1 MKLLSMV
8 IDGVFNMAVLK
19 SSNELQRR
27 DTAIG
32 TDFHDLLVEHMKLT
46 LDRCL
51 HRVGKT
57 LKICEWGWG
66 H

>member
-1 MKLLSMV
+1 MENISFGMHIQKGAEKLEV
-8 IDGVFNMAVLK
+8 G
-19 SSNELQRR
+19 

-32 TDFHDLLVEHMKLT
+32 TDFHDLLVEHMNLT